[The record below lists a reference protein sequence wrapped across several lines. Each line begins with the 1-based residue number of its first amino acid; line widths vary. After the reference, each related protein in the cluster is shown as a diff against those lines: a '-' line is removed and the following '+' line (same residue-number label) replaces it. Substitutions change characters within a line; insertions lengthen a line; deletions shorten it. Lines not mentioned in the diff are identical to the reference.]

1 MERGKAMSIISV
13 FVNGG
18 SQAVRIPKEFRFSTS
33 RVSIQPMRG
42 GILILPAQSKP
53 TLDEFF
59 ARCDELDAD
68 ERTFLSECRRRD
80 KPQRKAVFG

>member
-1 MERGKAMSIISV
+1 MSITSV
-13 FVNGG
+13 FANGG

-33 RVSIQPMRG
+33 RVYVQPMKG
-42 GILILPAQSKP
+42 GILILPAKNKP

-59 ARCDELDAD
+59 SRCDELDAD
-68 ERTFLSECRRRD
+68 EREFLSECRRRN